1 MMPINDN
8 MQNTD
13 FLKIK
18 KQKKQTVKKAI
29 ALLNRIA
36 IAFHFLKD
44 LWYRCYV
51 LLFFIT

>member
-18 KQKKQTVKKAI
+18 KQTVKKAI
-29 ALLNRIA
+29 ALLNGIA
-36 IAFHFLKD
+36 IAFYFLKD